1 MDQHLKVE
9 KPTRRR
15 FSNGFKALLSLLG
28 ADARQIKHSTP
39 ISPAQRAKQTPT
51 EAPIPEAS
59 LSLMDVMSA
68 LPPAQ
73 IPSWFKQ
80 FFEYEPLF
88 RLEHFLERSVAQRS
102 QLIALLEK
110 AHEAHLCRTRQ
121 TSELIDPENL
131 RRFIEQAQRLQNTL
145 K

>member
-1 MDQHLKVE
+1 MDQDLKLE
-9 KPTRRR
+9 KQTRRR

-28 ADARQIKHSTP
+28 ADARQIKHSAP
-39 ISPAQRAKQTPT
+39 PQQRPKQAQP
-51 EAPIPEAS
+51 EVHHPEAS

-73 IPSWFKQ
+73 IPGWFKQ

-88 RLEHFLERSVAQRS
+88 RLEHYLDRSVAQRT

-131 RRFIEQAQRLQNTL
+131 RRFIEQAQRL
-145 K
+145 